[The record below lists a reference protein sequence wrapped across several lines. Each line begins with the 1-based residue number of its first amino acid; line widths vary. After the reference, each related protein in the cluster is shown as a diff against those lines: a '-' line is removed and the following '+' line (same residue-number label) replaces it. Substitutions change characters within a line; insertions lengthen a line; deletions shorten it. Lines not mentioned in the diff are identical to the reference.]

1 MLIVTNK
8 QFRYDFKAA
17 TNSNFSV
24 STSYSFLPPAML
36 RIPSL
41 ACQIVRHSRHQT
53 FYAPRTN
60 IPLIICRQPEY
71 PGFIPMSIYHA
82 QTQRSLT
89 LSSVSPVTI
98 AENRHEITFRLKDG
112 TSITQKISPTPKVK
126 LEKLAE
132 ALASLVSTPNLN
144 SANTNTAPP
153 SFGTLQWEL
162 DPLGDAIH
170 RHVALSSP
178 EECNRVVDTIM
189 VEADKMNHHPHIA
202 REDGD
207 GYSCFTIT
215 CTTHS
220 PRGLSAR
227 DTRLAAKV
235 DELLAQTGLQVT
247 APARISNPSL
257 DLEQLQRQISEQR
270 KRMIE
275 INRQKIAEALENCGC
290 DSAKKQ

>member
-1 MLIVTNK
+1 
-8 QFRYDFKAA
+8 
-17 TNSNFSV
+17 
-24 STSYSFLPPAML
+24 
-36 RIPSL
+36 
-41 ACQIVRHSRHQT
+41 
-53 FYAPRTN
+53 
-60 IPLIICRQPEY
+60 
-71 PGFIPMSIYHA
+71 MS
-82 QTQRSLT
+82 
-89 LSSVSPVTI
+89 LSSISPITI
-98 AENRHEITFRLKDG
+98 AENRQEITFHLKDG
-112 TSITQKISPTPKVK
+112 TCITQKISPTPKVK

-132 ALASLVSTPNLN
+132 ALASLVSTPNQ
-144 SANTNTAPP
+144 AENTTSLPP

-178 EECNRVVDTIM
+178 EERDRLVGMIM
-189 VEADKMNHHPHIA
+189 TEADKMNHHPHIA

-227 DTRLAAKV
+227 DTRLARRV

-270 KRMIE
+270 KRMIAV
-275 INRQKIAEALENCGC
+275 NRRKIAEALDNCGC
-290 DSAKKQ
+290 ESAKKQ